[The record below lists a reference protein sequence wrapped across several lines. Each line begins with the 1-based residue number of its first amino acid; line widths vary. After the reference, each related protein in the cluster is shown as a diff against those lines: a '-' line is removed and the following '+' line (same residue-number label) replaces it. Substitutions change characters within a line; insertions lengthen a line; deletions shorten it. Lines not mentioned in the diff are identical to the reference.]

1 MENGIYAKITTEKGD
16 ILISLEYKLTP
27 ITVSNFIGL
36 SSGTLSNHSNK
47 KNTKFYDDLVFYR
60 VIPDFMI
67 QGGCPNGNGMGG
79 PGYNFKDEFHA
90 DLNMTNL
97 EFCQWLMDPTLM
109 GANFSLLIFQLLG
122 LTESIQFLE
131 V

>member
-1 MENGIYAKITTEKGD
+1 MENGIYAKITTEKGE

-47 KNTKFYDDLVFYR
+47 KNTRFYDDLVFHR

-67 QGGCPNGNGMGG
+67 QGGANGNGMGG
-79 PGYNFKDEFHA
+79 RGYNFKDEF
-90 DLNMTNL
+90 M
-97 EFCQWLMDPTLM
+97 
-109 GANFSLLIFQLLG
+109 LI
-122 LTESIQFLE
+122 
-131 V
+131 